1 MSPKRY
7 NKLPLVGRIKF
18 WKDKYRD
25 MPNGWVVGN
34 LIGEEDVSAASK
46 ISPQKRKK
54 EYAKANK

>member
-34 LIGEEDVSAASK
+34 LIG
-46 ISPQKRKK
+46 
-54 EYAKANK
+54 

>member
-1 MSPKRY
+1 MSPKKY
-7 NKLPLVGRIKF
+7 SKLPLISRIKF

-34 LIGEEDVSAASK
+34 LIGEEYVSDASK
-46 ISPQKRKK
+46 ISSQKRKK